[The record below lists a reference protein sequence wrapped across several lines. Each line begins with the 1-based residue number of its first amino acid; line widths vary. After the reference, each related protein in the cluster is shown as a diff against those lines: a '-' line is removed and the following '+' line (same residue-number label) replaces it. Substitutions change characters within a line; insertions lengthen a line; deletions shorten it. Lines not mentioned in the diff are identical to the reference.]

1 MKTIIDGRKTSTS
14 LYTLCALSV
23 WMAGVKNSVA
33 NEIEGT
39 NLLTSID
46 IAFVAVTVCMILFS
60 AIMTCRYALGRYKN
74 VAIVGYRP
82 RWQLFIYDIIGVIL
96 GLTTLFGTE
105 TSNDYCINNSSF
117 DCNQASSSGFLW
129 FCATKIQSA
138 LITIFHTRYPIF
150 TNTG

>member
-105 TSNDYCINNSSF
+105 N
-117 DCNQASSSGFLW
+117 
-129 FCATKIQSA
+129 IQNAIA
-138 LITIFHTRYPIF
+138 LIIVPLIEIRLLLQAFYGFVPLKYNQH
-150 TNTG
+150 